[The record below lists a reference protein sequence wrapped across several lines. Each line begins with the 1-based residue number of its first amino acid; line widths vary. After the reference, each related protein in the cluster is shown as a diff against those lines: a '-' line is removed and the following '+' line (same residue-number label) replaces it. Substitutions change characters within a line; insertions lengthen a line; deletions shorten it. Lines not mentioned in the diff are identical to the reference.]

1 MIYTS
6 IYHMFILRLVN
17 LLGEN
22 KIDYAVAGGYAV
34 AIHGAVRGTIEIDL
48 VIKMEKNSFINI
60 EKALKE
66 IGLQSRL
73 PINGEEIFN
82 FRKEYIKK
90 RNLITW
96 NFFNINNPTESV
108 DILLTEDLKNIKT
121 KDIKLGR
128 HKIKIVSIPDLIK
141 MKRKSGRSQDL
152 EDIKALEKLKK

>member
-1 MIYTS
+1 
-6 IYHMFILRLVN
+6 MFILRLVN

>member
-1 MIYTS
+1 
-6 IYHMFILRLVN
+6 MFILRLTN
-17 LLGEN
+17 LLRGN
-22 KIDYAVAGGYAV
+22 NIDYAVAGGYAV
-34 AIHGAVRGTIEIDL
+34 AIHGAVRGTIDIDL

-60 EKALKE
+60 EKVLKE

-90 RNLITW
+90 RNLIAW
-96 NFFNINNPTESV
+96 NFININNPTESV
-108 DILLTEDLKNIKT
+108 DILLTEDLNKIKT

-141 MKRKSGRSQDL
+141 MKRKSNRPQDL